1 MRVKKSTFFQII
13 CALLSAA
20 LLLSVI
26 GFISAKSEVKELEE
40 EVLALLEE
48 KQQLSALNQTLQN
61 QLNVQYN
68 SLEGDYYC
76 ELVVNNWSQKNGNL
90 IIDASAQAALP
101 VGTAPSGRIELWRGS
116 TVIESVP
123 VTLNAGQTEGMFEAD
138 ASLTFDIPAIEA
150 EEELELWLIVES
162 GEINDLFTC
171 GAGWYLEGNELMIIA
186 G

>member
-61 QLNVQYN
+61 QLNIQN
-68 SLEGDYYC
+68 SSLDGDFYC
-76 ELVVNNWSQKNGNL
+76 ELVVNNWSQENGDL
-90 IIDASAQAALP
+90 IIDASAQASLP

-116 TVIESVP
+116 AVIESVP
-123 VTLNAGQTEGMFEAD
+123 VTLNAGQTDGIFEAD
-138 ASLTFDIPAIEA
+138 VSLTFDIPAIESD
-150 EEELELWLIVES
+150 EELELWLIVES